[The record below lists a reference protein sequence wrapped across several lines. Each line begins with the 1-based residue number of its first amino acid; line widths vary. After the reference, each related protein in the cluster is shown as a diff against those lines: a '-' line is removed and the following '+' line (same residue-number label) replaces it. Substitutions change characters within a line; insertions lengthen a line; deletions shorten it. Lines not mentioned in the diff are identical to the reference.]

1 MIQTYDSWNRL
12 VSVKSQMGWRK
23 EKKLIFEKSQRTWL
37 GSETLNAGVKIGV
50 QLTLTV
56 GSCELISNK
65 TDCHCNLVKVVGIRL
80 KRVRSLRITYYYE
93 VFVILYILFN

>member
-1 MIQTYDSWNRL
+1 MVQTCDSWNREI
-12 VSVKSQMGWRK
+12 SVRDREERRK

-37 GSETLNAGVKIGV
+37 GSEISNAGVKIDV

-65 TDCHCNLVKVVGIRL
+65 TDCHCNLVEVVGIRL
-80 KRVRSLRITYYYE
+80 KRVRS
-93 VFVILYILFN
+93 